1 MCRLSIIIPMYNVE
15 KYIGK
20 CLDSCISQKE
30 VRLGSDY
37 EIICVNDGTKDESAS
52 IARGYS
58 YKHEGITVIDQNN
71 QGLSMARN
79 NGLKIAKGKYVW
91 FVDSDDWIEDNCL
104 KKVLDLLSDC
114 DILAIDYMWAYDD
127 SSKNQPVCYGK
138 SGKVPGKDFL
148 LDGYRVQA
156 QMYVFR
162 RSFLIKNN
170 LLFYPGVYHE
180 DTEFTPRALYF
191 AEKVCYLNSPV
202 YYFYKRPN
210 SISTVPNPKRAFDYI
225 SVSISLNDFIKGVEG
240 KYRICFYNQIARNI
254 SEAMN
259 VISQADKNNRKKF
272 CVYLRSNKSV
282 MESMSRASNWRRRTM
297 GLFLYLFPSFAPQVL
312 ILIKRKGYSQN

>member
-1 MCRLSIIIPMYNVE
+1 
-15 KYIGK
+15 
-20 CLDSCISQKE
+20 
-30 VRLGSDY
+30 
-37 EIICVNDGTKDESAS
+37 
-52 IARGYS
+52 
-58 YKHEGITVIDQNN
+58 
-71 QGLSMARN
+71 
-79 NGLKIAKGKYVW
+79 
-91 FVDSDDWIEDNCL
+91 
-104 KKVLDLLSDC
+104 
-114 DILAIDYMWAYDD
+114 
-127 SSKNQPVCYGK
+127 
-138 SGKVPGKDFL
+138 
-148 LDGYRVQA
+148 
-156 QMYVFR
+156 MYVFR

-297 GLFLYLFPSFAPQVL
+297 GFFLYLFPSFAPQVL